1 MINVERAYY
10 LKTWISYQ
18 RHVEFFMEISF
29 EDMDILLEIWK
40 FCVGVF
46 FGDIEINNIMKKNIR
61 RLSWRDYLFFH

>member
-1 MINVERAYY
+1 
-10 LKTWISYQ
+10 
-18 RHVEFFMEISF
+18 MEISF

-46 FGDIEINNIMKKNIR
+46 FGDIEINNIMKKNIQ